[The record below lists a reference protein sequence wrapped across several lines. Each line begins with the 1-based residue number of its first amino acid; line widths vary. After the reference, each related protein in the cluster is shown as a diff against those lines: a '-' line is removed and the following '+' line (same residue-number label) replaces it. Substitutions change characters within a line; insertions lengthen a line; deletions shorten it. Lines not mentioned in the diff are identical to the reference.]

1 MSSTVYA
8 SKVDLWL
15 AALIAAAVLGEVTAV
30 TALALSP
37 VEGRWYLIALMTAL
51 GIVFPIWIFTTTSYQ
66 LAEHELTIRSGPF
79 TWRVPLDSITGV
91 KPTRN
96 PLSSPAL
103 SLDRLEITYGA
114 GRRIMISPRHRTDFL
129 AALEMGRRAEGH

>member
-1 MSSTVYA
+1 MLPTVYA

-15 AALIAAAVLGEVTAV
+15 AALIGVAVLGEATAV

-37 VEGRWYLIALMTAL
+37 VEGRWYLMAIITAV
-51 GIVFPIWIFTTTSYQ
+51 GIVFPIWIFTTTNYQ
-66 LAEHELTIRSGPF
+66 LDEHELTVRSGPF

-103 SLDRLEITYGA
+103 SLDRLEISYGA
-114 GRRIMISPRHRTDFL
+114 GKRIMISPRHRTDFL
-129 AALEMGRRAEGH
+129 AALEMGRRAVGH